1 MCPCDIDNEMSG
13 LAGGLV
19 MVMMLNRTMM
29 LNRMMM
35 TMMRMRVDVAID
47 EILMIIMS
55 WWSMM
60 ILG

>member
-1 MCPCDIDNEMSG
+1 MCPCDIDNEMS
-13 LAGGLV
+13 
-19 MVMMLNRTMM
+19 MVMMRNRMMM